1 MNKNPT
7 VTNNQKGQVA
17 VEYILLTVVMAGLAI
32 AAHNYIS
39 STNMLG
45 GYVQKPW
52 QLISS
57 MIETGVWGEA
67 RVARTQ
73 HPGKLYRH
81 LSLEGEPE

>member
-1 MNKNPT
+1 MKENT
-7 VTNNQKGQVA
+7 SVIHNQKGQVA
-17 VEYILLTVVMAGLAI
+17 VEYILLTVIMTGLAM

-52 QLISS
+52 QLVSS
-57 MIETGVWGEA
+57 MIETGVWSDS